1 MSPKDL
7 YKALETLKPD
17 MLVNKYVRESYETYL
32 MEVYNDEYLINK
44 VCEKQKEKRVLLK
57 DLERKISFCQNIEGD
72 IYDNTMIYTPCLLYT
87 SKNFGQ

>member
-32 MEVYNDEYLINK
+32 MEVYNDEYLIK
-44 VCEKQKEKRVLLK
+44 
-57 DLERKISFCQNIEGD
+57 
-72 IYDNTMIYTPCLLYT
+72 
-87 SKNFGQ
+87 

>member
-17 MLVNKYVRESYETYL
+17 MLVNKYVQSYETYL

-44 VCEKQKEKRVLLK
+44 VCEKQKEK
-57 DLERKISFCQNIEGD
+57 EYF
-72 IYDNTMIYTPCLLYT
+72 
-87 SKNFGQ
+87 